1 MIMRKK
7 ILVTI
12 PRLPYPLNSGGR
24 IAIYD
29 ALSTLSENYNLTI
42 VIIDDNKNNIIYIDE
57 IKKFSDDVYFLS
69 KNRFRFI
76 LNSFF
81 GVLLGRPLQ
90 VGYFYFKEYQK
101 IIDELAKSHDFF
113 YSFMIR
119 TSLYG
124 VNLSLKKGHY
134 AIDSMYLNYK
144 KSIDESKSLL
154 WKIIYKIEIPLLF
167 KLEKKHIEKYNI
179 TSFVNNQEAFFWEKH
194 GNVCTISHGVEDNL
208 LNYNEYDKKFND
220 SIAFIGRMDY
230 QPNIDAVLWFCN
242 NVLPLLPKDI
252 KFKIIGGFPTRDI
265 TNLQINNP
273 QVEILGFV
281 DDPYIILRS
290 CICTVAPMITGGG
303 LQTKVLTSMAVGSL
317 VILSS
322 SSAKAIENAENGINL
337 IIEDCAM
344 NISKIIID
352 IKNNPT
358 KYNMIRENAKILIE
372 KNYVL
377 SVVSK
382 KLINMIENQI
392 I

>member
-1 MIMRKK
+1 MRKK
-7 ILVTI
+7 ILITI
-12 PRLPYPLNSGGR
+12 PRMPYPLNSGGR

-29 ALSTLSENYNLTI
+29 ALNALSKNYILTI

-57 IKKFSDDVYFLS
+57 IKKISDNVYFFT

-81 GVLLGRPLQ
+81 GLFYGRPLQ

-101 IIDELAKSHDFF
+101 IIDDLSRTHDFF

-124 VNLSLKKGHY
+124 VNLNLKKGHY

-144 KSIDESKSLL
+144 KSMEESKSLL
-154 WKIIYKIEIPLLF
+154 WKIIYKIEVPLLY
-167 KLEKKHIEKYNI
+167 KIEKNHVKKFDI
-179 TSFVNNQEAFFWEKH
+179 TSFVNNQEAIFWRRYGK
-194 GNVCTISHGVEDNL
+194 VCTISHGIEDNL
-208 LNYNEYDKKFND
+208 LTYSKYDDKFSD

-230 QPNIDAVLWFCN
+230 QPNIDAVLWFSN
-242 NVLPLLPKDI
+242 NVLPLLSKDI

-265 TNLQINNP
+265 INLQNNNP

-290 CICTVAPMITGGG
+290 CICTVAPMRTGGG

-322 SSAKAIENAENGINL
+322 NSAKAIENAENGLNL
-337 IIEDCAM
+337 FIEDCAM
-344 NISKIIID
+344 NISKVIND
-352 IKNNPT
+352 IRNNPS
-358 KYNMIRENAKILIE
+358 KFKIIRENAKILIE

-377 SVVSK
+377 SVVNT
-382 KLINMIENQI
+382 KLINMIESQI
-392 I
+392 N

>member
-1 MIMRKK
+1 MRKK
-7 ILVTI
+7 ILITI
-12 PRLPYPLNSGGR
+12 PRMPYPLNSGGR

-29 ALSTLSENYNLTI
+29 ALNALSKNYILTI

-57 IKKFSDDVYFLS
+57 IKKFSDNVYFFT

-76 LNSFF
+76 LNSLF
-81 GVLLGRPLQ
+81 GLFYGRPLQ

-101 IIDELAKSHDFF
+101 IIDDLSRTHDFF

-124 VNLSLKKGHY
+124 VNLNLKKGHY

-144 KSIDESKSLL
+144 KSMDESKSLF
-154 WKIIYKIEIPLLF
+154 WKLIYKIEVPLLY
-167 KLEKKHIEKYNI
+167 KIEKNHIKKFDI
-179 TSFVNNQEAFFWEKH
+179 TSFVNNQEAVFWKRY
-194 GNVCTISHGVEDNL
+194 GKVYTISHGIEDNL
-208 LNYNEYDKKFND
+208 LTYSKYDEKFSD

-230 QPNIDAVLWFCN
+230 QPNIDAVLWFSN
-242 NVLPLLPKDI
+242 NVLPLLSKDI

-265 TNLQINNP
+265 INLQNNNP

-290 CICTVAPMITGGG
+290 CICTVAPMRTGGG

-322 SSAKAIENAENGINL
+322 NSAKAIENAENGLNL
-337 IIEDCAM
+337 FIEDCAV
-344 NISKIIID
+344 NISKVIND
-352 IKNNPT
+352 IRNNPS
-358 KYNMIRENAKILIE
+358 KFKIIRENAKILIE

-377 SVVSK
+377 SVVNT
-382 KLINMIENQI
+382 KLINMIESQI
-392 I
+392 N

>member
-1 MIMRKK
+1 MRKK
-7 ILVTI
+7 ILITI
-12 PRLPYPLNSGGR
+12 PRIPYPLNSGGR

-29 ALSTLSENYNLTI
+29 ALNILSKKFILTI

-57 IKKFSDDVYFLS
+57 IKKFSDNVYFLTKS
-69 KNRFRFI
+69 RFRFVF
-76 LNSFF
+76 NSFL
-81 GVLLGRPLQ
+81 GLLYGRPLQ
-90 VGYFYFKEYQK
+90 VGYFYFKEYQT

-144 KSIDESKSLL
+144 KSIDESRSLL
-154 WKIIYKIEIPLLF
+154 WKIIYKIEVPLLF
-167 KLEKKHIEKYNI
+167 KIEKKHVEKFNI
-179 TSFVNNQEAFFWEKH
+179 TSFVNNQEAVFWEKY
-194 GNVCTISHGVEDNL
+194 GNVCTLSHGVEDNL
-208 LNYNEYDKKFND
+208 LSYSGYDVKFRD
-220 SIAFIGRMDY
+220 SVAFIGRMDY
-230 QPNIDAVLWFCN
+230 QPNIDAVLWFCK
-242 NVLPLLPKDI
+242 NVLPLLSKDI
-252 KFKIIGGFPTRDI
+252 KFKIIGGFPTPEI
-265 TNLQINNP
+265 INLQNKNP

-290 CICTVAPMITGGG
+290 CICTVAPMRTGGG

-322 SSAKAIENAENGINL
+322 NSAKAIEDAENGINL
-337 IIEDCAM
+337 FIEDCEI
-344 NISKIIID
+344 NISRIIND
-352 IKNNPT
+352 VRNNPP
-358 KYNMIRENAKILIE
+358 KFNMIRENAKILIK

-377 SVVSK
+377 SVVNA

-392 I
+392 N